1 MSGSKNT
8 SFVMSEREP
17 SAMGINML
25 TVGIQNIGV
34 YVPPDIQDSASIA
47 EKSGIPLN
55 VIEEKFGIK
64 QKHKAGPDEHVS
76 HMAVKAALDAL
87 QDFDPRNLDLVVY
100 CGSEYKDY
108 YLYNLAAK
116 VQHEIGAANANA
128 FEIHTLC
135 SAGVW
140 SLKVLKSMM
149 LQDPE
154 LNRVVLVSSS
164 KEADLIDLKNQRARF
179 MFNFGDG
186 AAAALLIKGINRNQ
200 ILESAMI
207 TKGEFADDVAVYGVG
222 CRNYYNYQTL
232 DYDIRNLDV
241 QDPPSMK
248 KRLDPIT
255 LGNFITV
262 IEQAVKK
269 SGYQPKDI
277 DFIAPIFMKRSILT
291 RMLDHFGLVERQS
304 YLLDHYG
311 HCQSADAY
319 ISLVEASKLGRLKDG
334 DLVVMVGAGTGYTWS
349 ATAMIWGERE
359 RGGISCG

>member
-1 MSGSKNT
+1 MEKQK
-8 SFVMSEREP
+8 M
-17 SAMGINML
+17 

-34 YVPPDIQDSASIA
+34 YVPPGIQDSTLIA
-47 EKSGIPLN
+47 EKSGIPLE

-64 QKHKAGPDEHVS
+64 QKHKAEPDEHVS
-76 HMAVKAALDAL
+76 HMGVKAALDAL
-87 QDFDPRNLDLVVY
+87 KGFDPRNLDLVVY

-116 VQHEIGAANANA
+116 IQHEIGAVNSNA

-149 LQDPE
+149 LQDPD
-154 LNRVVLVSSS
+154 LNRALLVTSS

-186 AAAALLIKGINRNQ
+186 AAAALLIKGINKNKV
-200 ILESAMI
+200 LESSMI

-222 CRNYYNYQTL
+222 CRNYYQYTALNYDL
-232 DYDIRNLDV
+232 RNLDV

-248 KRLDPIT
+248 ERLDPIT
-255 LGNFITV
+255 LGNFIKV
-262 IEQAVKK
+262 IEHAVKK

-291 RMLDHFGLVERQS
+291 KMLAHFGLTEEQS

-319 ISLVEASKLGRLKDG
+319 ISLVEASKLGRIKNG
-334 DLVVMVGAGTGYTWS
+334 DLAVMVGAGTGYTWA
-349 ATAMIWGERE
+349 ATAIIWGERE
-359 RGGISCG
+359 NGERGEVSCD

>member
-1 MSGSKNT
+1 MT
-8 SFVMSEREP
+8 
-17 SAMGINML
+17 I

-34 YVPPDIQDSASIA
+34 YVPPGIQDSAFIA
-47 EKSGIPLN
+47 RESGIPLE
-55 VIEEKFGIK
+55 VIEDKFGIK
-64 QKHKAGPDEHVS
+64 QKHKAGREEHVS

-87 QDFDPRNLDLVVY
+87 QGFDPRSLDLVVY

-116 VQHEIGAANANA
+116 VQYEIGAINSNA

-140 SLKVLKSMM
+140 SLKILKSMM
-149 LQDPE
+149 LEDPD
-154 LNRVVLVSSS
+154 LNSALLVTSS

-186 AAAALLIKGINRNQ
+186 AAAALLVKGLHKNT
-200 ILESAMI
+200 ILESSMI

-222 CRNYYNYQTL
+222 CRNYYKHPVL
-232 DYDIRNLDV
+232 HHDLRNLDV

-248 KRLDPIT
+248 ERLDPIS
-255 LGNFITV
+255 LGNFIGV

-269 SGYQPKDI
+269 SGYSAQEI

-291 RMLDHFGLVERQS
+291 MILDHFGLTEEQS
-304 YLLDHYG
+304 FLLDHYG

-319 ISLVEASKLGRLKDG
+319 ISLVEASKLGRIKDG
-334 DLVVMVGAGTGYTWS
+334 DLAVMVGAGTGYTWS
-349 ATAMIWGERE
+349 ATAIIWGEGE
-359 RGGISCG
+359 RRVVSRD